1 MQIRVK
7 MAFEREIL
15 VLPLDQILPL
25 KQVRPAMK
33 ETAKYK
39 RIAMSIAEVGIIEPL
54 VVARPKAGGSGFML
68 LDGHIRHAALLDLGE
83 LATRCLVADDDEA
96 FTYNKRVNRL
106 ATVQEHYM
114 IVRALDRGV
123 PEEKLAKALNVNIA
137 HIKRRQRLLDGICP
151 EVVELLKDRSVNP
164 GTFDELRKMKPPR
177 QIEAAELM
185 VTAGNY
191 TASYGRALFIATR
204 PHDLVNPDRPKKAG
218 GMTPEQMARMQHEM
232 EKLQQ
237 DFKAIEATYGD
248 DVLNLVISTGY
259 VAKLVGNPEVE
270 HYLDRYHPEIVAEFR
285 SIIAA
290 ASLDQASAAA

>member
-1 MQIRVK
+1 MARRVK
-7 MAFEREIL
+7 MAFEPGIL

-25 KQVRPAMK
+25 KQVRPEIK
-33 ETAKYK
+33 ETARYK

-54 VVARPKAGGSGFML
+54 VVARPRKPGSRFML
-68 LDGHIRHAALLDLGE
+68 LDGHIRHAALMDLGE
-83 LATRCLVADDDEA
+83 IETQCLIADDDEA

-114 IVRALDRGV
+114 IVRALGRGV
-123 PEEKLAKALNVNIA
+123 SEEKLAKALNVNIE

-151 EVVELLKDRSVNP
+151 EVVELLKDKSVNP

-177 QIEAAELM
+177 QLEAAELM
-185 VTAGNY
+185 VTAGNF
-191 TASYGRALFIATR
+191 TASYAKALFIATR
-204 PHDLVNPDRPKKAG
+204 PHDLVHPTRPKKAG
-218 GMTPEQMARMQHEM
+218 GMTPEQMARMQREM

-248 DVLNLVISTGY
+248 DVLNLVIATGY
-259 VAKLVGNPEVE
+259 LAKLVGNPEVE
-270 HYLDRYHPEIVAEFR
+270 RYLVRYYPEIVAEFR

-290 ASLDQASAAA
+290 ASLDQVSVAA